1 MFVPNDIAEYYDTT
15 QNHYTRWWNLGKT
28 FSLHYGIWDETV
40 KNFSGSL
47 INTNRIMMETAGI
60 SSADKVL
67 DAGCGVGGAAFYIN
81 RMRDAQVTGIS
92 LSDRQIKY
100 ANEIV
105 EKNNLTDKVSF
116 RIMDFTRTDFK
127 DESFDVVWACESVC
141 QAADK
146 GAFIKECYR
155 ILKKGGRL
163 VLADFFLTDDKQT
176 DRHSWIRKWCDT
188 WAVTALVS
196 CDAFTAGLKDQGF
209 NSIKTADYTDNI
221 KKSAR
226 RMFNAAIIGAV
237 PSEIYNLFHPKV
249 SRFAR
254 THYKCGYYQYKAL
267 QEGLWKYYIVLALKQ
282 V

>member
-1 MFVPNDIAEYYDTT
+1 MFVPNDVAEYYNTT

-28 FSLHYGIWDETV
+28 LSLHYGIRDETV
-40 KNFSGSL
+40 KNFSESL
-47 INTNRIMMETAGI
+47 INTNRIMMEIAEI
-60 SSADKVL
+60 SPADKVL

-81 RMRDAQVTGIS
+81 KMKNAEVTGIS

-105 EKNNLTDKVSF
+105 VKNNLADKVSF
-116 RIMDFTRTDFK
+116 KIMDFTRTDFN
-127 DESFDVVWACESVC
+127 DECFDVVWACESFC
-141 QAADK
+141 QALDK
-146 GAFIKECYR
+146 SAFIKECYR

-163 VLADFFLTDDKQT
+163 VLSDFFLTNDNQEDP
-176 DRHSWIRKWCDT
+176 HSWIRKWCDT
-188 WAVTALVS
+188 WAVTALIS
-196 CDAFTAGLKDQGF
+196 CNAFTARLKDQEF
-209 NSIKTADYTDNI
+209 STVKTTDYTDNI
-221 KKSAR
+221 KRSAR
-226 RMFNAAIIGAV
+226 RMYNASIIGAV

-267 QEGLWKYYIVLALKQ
+267 KENLWKYYIVLALKQ